1 MNNTKITQELH
12 CSSFFQ
18 TINNINKITKLQH
31 KIMKLKQ
38 LVERV
43 QLSKPEYSFFKPRQT
58 VG

>member
-1 MNNTKITQELH
+1 MNNTKIIQELH
-12 CSSFFQ
+12 RSSFFQ

-43 QLSKPEYSFFKPRQT
+43 QLSKPE
-58 VG
+58 